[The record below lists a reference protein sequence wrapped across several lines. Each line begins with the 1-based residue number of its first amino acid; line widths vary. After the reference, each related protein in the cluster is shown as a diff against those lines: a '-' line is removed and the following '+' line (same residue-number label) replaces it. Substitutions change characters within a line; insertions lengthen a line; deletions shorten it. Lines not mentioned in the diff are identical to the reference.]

1 MNKKVK
7 IAIELGLF
15 GLIVLLSFLV
25 YNSVKSNIDF
35 ENEKLRKQQLTVV
48 KLIKIR
54 DLQSVYESKNDS
66 YSNSWDQLIN
76 FALQDSLVFDY
87 KEGDMEDSA
96 AVAEGRAFIKKVK
109 RPAIEKL
116 IADGIIANEKELKE
130 LRYIPGTDKE
140 FTIKSGSVMAGGI
153 KMPTFEVGV
162 TWDLLLEGLDKQ
174 LIINS
179 KESSY
184 IRTGFEGIRVGKLDE
199 ASTEGNW
206 E

>member
-7 IAIELGLF
+7 IAIEIGLLGV
-15 GLIVLLSFLV
+15 IVLLSFLV
-25 YNSVKSNIDF
+25 YNSVNTNIEF
-35 ENEKLRKQQLTVV
+35 ENEKARKQELVV
-48 KLIKIR
+48 EKLIKIR
-54 DLQSVYESKNDS
+54 DLQNVYESKHDT
-66 YSNSWDQLIN
+66 YSNSWESLIE
-76 FALQDSLVFDY
+76 FALKDSLVFDY

-116 IADGIIANEKELKE
+116 IADGIIADEKELKE
-130 LRYIPGTDKE
+130 LRYVPETDQE

-162 TWDLLLEGLDKQ
+162 TWDVLLKGLDKQ
-174 LIINS
+174 LIINA
-179 KESSY
+179 KENSRVRS
-184 IRTGFEGIRVGKLDE
+184 GFEGVRVGKIDE

>member
-7 IAIELGLF
+7 IAIELGLL
-15 GLIVLLSFLV
+15 GLIVVLSLLV
-25 YNSVKSNIDF
+25 YNSVNSNIQF
-35 ENEKLRKQQLTVV
+35 EKEKLRKQKLTVA

-54 DLQSVYESKNDS
+54 DLQNLYEATTNK
-66 YSNSWDQLIN
+66 YSNSWDELIN
-76 FALQDSLVFDY
+76 FALKDSLVFDY

-116 IADGIIANEKELKE
+116 IADGIVANVKELQE
-130 LRYIPGTDKE
+130 LRFVPESDEE
-140 FTIKSGSVMAGGI
+140 FIIRAGMVNSGGI
-153 KMPTFEVGV
+153 NLQTFEVGV
-162 TWDLLLEGLDKQ
+162 TWDVLLKGMDKQ
-174 LIINS
+174 LIINA
-179 KESSY
+179 KEASRLRS
-184 IRTGFEGIRVGKLDE
+184 GFEGLRVGKIDE

>member
-7 IAIELGLF
+7 IGIELGLL

-35 ENEKLRKQQLTVV
+35 ENEKARKQTLAVA

-54 DLQSVYESKNDS
+54 DLQNLYESKNDS
-66 YSNSWDQLIN
+66 YSNSWDQLID
-76 FALQDSLVFDY
+76 FALKDSLVFDY

-130 LRYIPGTDKE
+130 LRYVPESEEE
-140 FTIKSGSVMAGGI
+140 FVIKSGSVMAGGI
-153 KMPTFEVGV
+153 KMPTFEVSV
-162 TWDLLLEGLDKQ
+162 TWDILLKGQDEQ

-179 KESSY
+179 KESSKVKS
-184 IRTGFEGIRVGKLDE
+184 GFEGIRVGKIDE